1 MSEKEKNEPEK
12 VSRRKFL
19 RDAGFIVGG
28 AALGIGGLSLTGCST
43 APNGGVAGRQC
54 PTTETSTQV
63 NVEYIGECVCP
74 NCDIRLPH
82 QRGVPCRMNNCP
94 KCGTIMVRG
103 AI

>member
-28 AALGIGGLSLTGCST
+28 SAALGIGGLALTGCST
-43 APNGGVAGRQC
+43 APGCRATGR
-54 PTTETSTQV
+54 PYSNQV
-63 NVEYIGECVCP
+63 NSEYIGECVCL
-74 NCDIRLPH
+74 NCGIRLPH

-94 KCGTIMVRG
+94 KCGAIMVRG
-103 AI
+103 AV

>member
-28 AALGIGGLSLTGCST
+28 AALGVGGLSLTGCST
-43 APNGGVAGRQC
+43 APGCRA
-54 PTTETSTQV
+54 QV
-63 NVEYIGECVCP
+63 NSEYIGECVCP
-74 NCDIRLPH
+74 NCEIRLPH
-82 QRGVPCRMNNCP
+82 QRGVPCRTNNCP